1 MRLGY
6 AWAASL
12 VLASTLVAG
21 CMGRES
27 DGDRT
32 ATSASWLSS
41 GIKVPPGTGLPV
53 RLTSTI
59 SSETA
64 KSGDRWTGVITA
76 PVIIGDEVVIP
87 VGSAVHGIV
96 EGARSARRGSQAML
110 ELIVRSVSA
119 DGEVHAIEAATEPVV
134 AGSPRA
140 RHMSTIA
147 GGAAAGVLL
156 DDAVGDAPRG
166 RSASGVPVTSR
177 EQQVVLESGTRMT
190 FNTIKPVRI
199 GT

>member
-1 MRLGY
+1 MRFRY
-6 AWAASL
+6 AWAAAL
-12 VLASTLVAG
+12 ILASTLVAG
-21 CMGRES
+21 CQGRES
-27 DGDRT
+27 DGDRI
-32 ATSASWLSS
+32 AASASWGSS

-96 EGARSARRGSQAML
+96 EDARSARSGSRAML
-110 ELIVRSVSA
+110 ELVVRSVSA
-119 DGEVHAIEAATEPVV
+119 DGEVHPVEAAAEPVS

-140 RHMSTIA
+140 RHLNTIA
-147 GGAAAGVLL
+147 GGAAANVLI
-156 DDAVGDAPRG
+156 DDPVVEAPRG
-166 RSASGVPVTSR
+166 YSGAPLTSR
-177 EQQVVLESGTRMT
+177 DHQVVLASGTRMT

-199 GT
+199 RT